1 MAHPEDRLEELLT
14 ALGSDRAVGRAA
26 VRDQLSQD
34 QSVRDPSVRD
44 GSVRD
49 GSPEHGGAGSVDDV
63 PLGRHRHRS
72 RAGLETRTP
81 PDPVDRS
88 GAVRP
93 DPPGIPSD
101 QVSPSDRRAPV
112 PLFTLPVSLRS
123 AHVRVHAPAVW
134 GMVLVVVVVAA
145 VLGVRVAW
153 AERQATPQPLPVQ
166 TVAEEGAPIPP
177 TALVPMTPGPMTP
190 APTAP
195 VEGGHHTG
203 DVVVPT
209 TPDLVVHVIGAVA
222 NPGVVRLPPGSRVQ
236 DAVDQ
241 AGGAVSDAELT
252 RINLARSLLDGERI
266 WVPVSGE
273 EPPEDVGGP
282 GPAASGSSSGVPS
295 PGLTGPGTGGN
306 PGAGPPGQAPVDLNT
321 ADAALLDTLPGVGPV
336 TAESILAWRSQH
348 GRFSTVEELLEVKG
362 IGERTL
368 EELRPHLS
376 VVP

>member
-1 MAHPEDRLEELLT
+1 M
-14 ALGSDRAVGRAA
+14 
-26 VRDQLSQD
+26 
-34 QSVRDPSVRD
+34 
-44 GSVRD
+44 
-49 GSPEHGGAGSVDDV
+49 
-63 PLGRHRHRS
+63 
-72 RAGLETRTP
+72 TRTP
-81 PDPVDRS
+81 SDPVDQS
-88 GAVRP
+88 GVVRP
-93 DPPGIPSD
+93 DPPVTPAE

-112 PLFTLPVSLRS
+112 RLLTLPVSLRS
-123 AHVRVHAPAVW
+123 AHVRVGAPAVW

-177 TALVPMTPGPMTP
+177 LSP
-190 APTAP
+190 ASTSPVSTSPVPTAP
-195 VEGGHHTG
+195 AEGEHHTG
-203 DVVVPT
+203 AVGTPT

-222 NPGVVRLPPGSRVQ
+222 TPGVVRLPPGSRVQ

-252 RINLARSLLDGERI
+252 RINLARSVLDGERI

-282 GPAASGSSSGVPS
+282 GPAAGGSPPAVPA
-295 PGLTGPGTGGN
+295 PGSTGPGTGGDR
-306 PGAGPPGQAPVDLNT
+306 GSGPPEPAPVDLNT

-336 TAESILAWRSQH
+336 TADSILAWRDQH

-368 EELRPHLS
+368 AELRPHVS